1 MPTEINPWYHQP
13 ENKPISSGQIQR
25 IAQLPQ
31 KEFGSIKV
39 TNPSDLLRTVREIST
54 LNSLSPWEV
63 TKQLRLLS
71 AQNPEEVAAIEKKY
85 SKERIA
91 YVSDIHGAENDD
103 AFFGSLDQLLDQ
115 KPEFLF
121 LVGDVIGN
129 KSIDTLQKYFYNWL
143 NNHSK
148 NEILKENPTVDDTTL
163 LAYPGKNPPEVGFTL
178 KTGFIK
184 VRQME
189 LELQGFDKEI
199 IDQTI
204 RDLTDEQIATEIRR
218 YAKYIHYGH
227 YASNLPTKA
236 KETLAKGFETNV
248 QRVVTYLKKFQE
260 IGTKVI
266 VLEGN
271 WDARSPIDFVPGTDS
286 VTPIPPEQRIFNL
299 GNHLQKNGIDFCNQL
314 TIVETES
321 TLHLLAPFDAI
332 TNAPDMDQT
341 QVDHVKQKI
350 DSARKKGKAIIMFSH
365 GQPNFQIQ
373 NLSAP
378 NPIPTGENA
387 QIIRGMTD
395 LVSKFSPDEII
406 HGHIH
411 NPIKDKHGEVKSNAK
426 YLLKLSS
433 EGKLDMASQTESGQV
448 ILVSYLELK
457 RMAIAEIYKKGN
469 KKPAGLG
476 GHRQPAQVI

>member
-1 MPTEINPWYHQP
+1 MPSEINPWYNQP
-13 ENKPISSGQIQR
+13 DSKPVSEAQFQQAIGPSS
-25 IAQLPQ
+25 
-31 KEFGSIKV
+31 
-39 TNPSDLLRTVREIST
+39 LLRTVREIADT
-54 LNSLSPWEV
+54 NSISPWEV
-63 TKQLRLLS
+63 TKQLRLFS
-71 AQNPEEVAAIEKKY
+71 AQNPEEVMAIEKKY
-85 SKERIA
+85 SKEKIA

-103 AFFGSLDQLLDQ
+103 VFFGSLDRLLDQ

-129 KSIDTLQKYFYNWL
+129 KSSDTLQKYFYNWL

-148 NEILKENPTVDDTTL
+148 NEILKENPTVNNTTL
-163 LAYPGKNPPEVGFTL
+163 LAYTGKNPPEVGFTL

-184 VRQME
+184 VRQTE

-204 RDLTDEQIATEIRR
+204 KDLTDEQIATEIRR
-218 YAKYIHYGH
+218 YAKYFHCGH

-236 KETLAKGFETNV
+236 KETLAQDFETNV

-260 IGTKVI
+260 IGTKVV

-286 VTPIPPEQRIFNL
+286 ITPIPPAQRIFNL

-332 TNAPDMDQT
+332 TNAPDMDQIK
-341 QVDHVKQKI
+341 VDHIKQKI

-387 QIIRGMTD
+387 EIIRGMAD
-395 LVSKFSPDEII
+395 LVAKFSPDEII
-406 HGHIH
+406 HGHVH
-411 NPIKDKHGEVKSNAK
+411 DPIKDEKGEVKPNAK
-426 YLLKLSS
+426 YLLKLSR
-433 EGKLDMASQTESGQV
+433 EGKLDIANQTDNEQI
-448 ILVSYLELK
+448 ILVSHLELR
-457 RMAIAEIYKKGN
+457 RMAVAEIYKKGN